1 MINLKLCNEKV
12 QTTFISRLDVS
23 FDLIGGDLIRALADD
38 INSSYLY
45 SVLHVRFV
53 DVILLIACIK
63 DPKIMKR

>member
-1 MINLKLCNEKV
+1 LCNEKV

-45 SVLHVRFV
+45 NVLHVRFV
-53 DVILLIACIK
+53 DVILLIVCIK

>member
-1 MINLKLCNEKV
+1 LCNEKV

-63 DPKIMKR
+63 HPKIMKR

>member
-1 MINLKLCNEKV
+1 LCNEKV

-45 SVLHVRFV
+45 NVLHVRFV